1 MFKQT
6 LLATVIVFIAWS
18 AMDFLVHGMLLTS
31 AYQETA
37 YLWRPE
43 DQMHALLM
51 SAVTLVFS
59 FCVVSI
65 YSYLIAPKSV
75 SAGLKYGLILG
86 IGVGTAVGIGSFC
99 YMPIPLCLA
108 GAWFGVNLVEITAA
122 GIIVGYMVKEPA
134 TQIGGSS
141 F

>member
-18 AMDFLVHGMLLTS
+18 LIDFLVHGMLLTS

-75 SAGLKYGLILG
+75 STGLKYGLILG

-108 GAWFGVNLVEITAA
+108 GAWFGVNLIEITAA
-122 GIIVGYMVKEPA
+122 GIIAGYMVKEPA

>member
-6 LLATVIVFIAWS
+6 LFATVIVFIVWS
-18 AMDFLVHGMLLTS
+18 LIDFLIHGMLLQS

-37 YLWRPE
+37 NLWRPE
-43 DQMHALLM
+43 DQMHMMLM

-65 YSYLIAPKSV
+65 YSYLVTPKSV
-75 SAGLKYGLILG
+75 SAGFKYGLILG
-86 IGVGTAVGIGSFC
+86 VGVGTAVGIGSFS

-108 GAWFGVNLVEITAA
+108 GAWFGINLVEITMA
-122 GIIVGYMVKEPA
+122 GIIAGYMIKEPV
-134 TQIGGSS
+134 THIGGNSL
-141 F
+141 